1 MPLYAGMDWTSYRKP
16 HRQILGAAVVAV
28 SDLEILASVFG
39 ESRRMSG
46 LPKDHIFHAY
56 TDAPQ
61 IQLALLRLLVKADM
75 TLRLGTVIYD
85 SADGVQEI
93 VTHLT
98 TSDFI
103 HRIGIDLLRE
113 FLSIYP
119 VVKLVSD
126 SELEGRKQETRF
138 KKEVRALRDLGSFSH
153 APDLLLQ
160 LRLLFSVSK
169 RSEIWR
175 HRSSLNSR
183 VKVRGDL
190 VDIIFSVWVVY
201 QACAWF
207 LPAGVD
213 STRWY
218 GQRGSLQ

>member
-1 MPLYAGMDWTSYRKP
+1 
-16 HRQILGAAVVAV
+16 
-28 SDLEILASVFG
+28 
-39 ESRRMSG
+39 
-46 LPKDHIFHAY
+46 
-56 TDAPQ
+56 
-61 IQLALLRLLVKADM
+61 M

-153 APDLLLQ
+153 APEIE
-160 LRLLFSVSK
+160 FSVSK
-169 RSEIWR
+169 RSELIQLADLFAYNLY
-175 HRSSLNSR
+175 RSQRNALE
-183 VKVRGDL
+183 
-190 VDIIFSVWVVY
+190 
-201 QACAWF
+201 
-207 LPAGVD
+207 LPAMQELIKVIRKD
-213 STRWY
+213 SSNIIRKF
-218 GQRGSLQ
+218 GKL